1 LVPNVIIDG
10 NGDDDDDE
18 EDDEEAKKTAAD
30 TEQFVTDVAHVLAAK
45 QPSEA
50 SSDTSDHG

>member
-1 LVPNVIIDG
+1 MVPNVIIDG